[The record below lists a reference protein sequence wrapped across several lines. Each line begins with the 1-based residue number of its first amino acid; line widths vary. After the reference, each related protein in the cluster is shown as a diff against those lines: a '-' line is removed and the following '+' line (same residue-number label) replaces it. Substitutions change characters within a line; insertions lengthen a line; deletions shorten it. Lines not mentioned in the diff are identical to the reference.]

1 MEYIITRILFQFLEY
16 GIKLMLKPLRAKNAD
31 GVKILIGWLIEVMSN
46 ETATGIGYSISEW
59 IETQGGWVRA
69 VLVKDQY

>member
-1 MEYIITRILFQFLEY
+1 
-16 GIKLMLKPLRAKNAD
+16 MLKPLRAKDAD

-46 ETATGIGYSISEW
+46 ETATGIGYSISHW